1 MYVCM
6 YLSVQAGP
14 TGLACVSGGGWLL
27 SSVTWLN
34 PLAGYVAV
42 VSDTSLWLN
51 TSEQAAVN

>member
-1 MYVCM
+1 M
-6 YLSVQAGP
+6 YLSVQAGL
-14 TGLACVSGGGWLL
+14 TGLACVSGGGGWLL

>member
-1 MYVCM
+1 M